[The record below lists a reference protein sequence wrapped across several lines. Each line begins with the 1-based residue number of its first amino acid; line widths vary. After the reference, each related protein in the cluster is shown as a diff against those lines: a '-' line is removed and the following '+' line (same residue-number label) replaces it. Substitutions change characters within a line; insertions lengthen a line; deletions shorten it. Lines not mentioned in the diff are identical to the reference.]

1 MIWTLSKCSAQAR
14 PIHNGE
20 IFSDERFSDAGEFT
34 DMRGLSTVLKI
45 ALGFAAGYAF
55 ASVPEEK
62 MRPALRQVVRAG
74 VVVQSKI
81 NKAISTAA
89 EELATIRAE
98 ELARNGSGS
107 WAATGNSAV
116 PEGAP
121 PARN

>member
-1 MIWTLSKCSAQAR
+1 MQAR
-14 PIHNGE
+14 PIHSGE

-55 ASVPEEK
+55 ATVPEEK

-74 VVVQSKI
+74 AVVQSKI
-81 NKAISTAA
+81 SKAISTAA
-89 EELATIRAE
+89 EELANIRAE
-98 ELARNGSGS
+98 ESARNGSGNS
-107 WAATGNSAV
+107 AATGNSTV

>member
-1 MIWTLSKCSAQAR
+1 VQAR
-14 PIHNGE
+14 LIYNGE
-20 IFSDERFSDAGEFT
+20 IFSDERYSDASEFT
-34 DMRGLSTVLKI
+34 NMRGLSTVLKI

-62 MRPALRQVVRAG
+62 MRPALRQVIRAG
-74 VVVQSKI
+74 AAVQSRI

-89 EELATIRAE
+89 EELAQVRAE
-98 ELARNGSGS
+98 ELARNGSGNS
-107 WAATGNSAV
+107 AAAGNSTV